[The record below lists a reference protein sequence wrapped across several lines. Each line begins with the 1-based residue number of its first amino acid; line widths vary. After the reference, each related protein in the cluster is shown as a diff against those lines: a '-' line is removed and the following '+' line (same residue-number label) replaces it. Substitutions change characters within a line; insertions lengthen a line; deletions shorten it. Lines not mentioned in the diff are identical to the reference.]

1 MLLDGRLGVNLSI
14 YKPLWVLSM
23 LLASGSAAAAAQT
36 GNLPHLGCVA
46 DVYPPFTL
54 QSGGVVSGLAV
65 DTLVEA
71 GKRAGLDITVK
82 VLPFA
87 RIDNEL
93 KRGAASGVAC
103 AYAFSRTPEREN
115 YMLFGSVPV
124 SVTSYVLYAK
134 AARSNVA
141 YTGMDALQG
150 ARIGVR
156 LAFRVPEAIKQAAE
170 RGDITLETVND
181 DEFNFRKLKLGRVD
195 YVLTNQ
201 DVGETMLRRLQ
212 LADVKALRPAVEE
225 FPTFVVFN
233 KGLENA
239 AAWRDALDKGMQA
252 VRGTRAEQRIREL
265 YLR

>member
-1 MLLDGRLGVNLSI
+1 MRRHFVKPGVLFG
-14 YKPLWVLSM
+14 VLA
-23 LLASGSAAAAAQT
+23 LAGSAAWAQPSA
-36 GNLPHLGCVA
+36 LPHLDCVA

-54 QSGGVVSGLAV
+54 ESGGVVSGLAV
-65 DTLVEA
+65 DLLVEA

-93 KRGAASGVAC
+93 KRGAASSVAC
-103 AYAFSRTPEREN
+103 AYALSRTPEREA

-134 AARSNVA
+134 AARGNAA
-141 YTGMDALQG
+141 YTGVDTLQG

-181 DEFNFRKLKLGRVD
+181 DEFNFRKLSLGRVD

-201 DVGETMLRRLQ
+201 DVGETMVRRLQ

-233 KGLENA
+233 KGLEHA
-239 AAWRDALDKGMQA
+239 AAWRNAVDKGMQA
-252 VRGTRAEQRIREL
+252 VRGSRTEQRIREQ